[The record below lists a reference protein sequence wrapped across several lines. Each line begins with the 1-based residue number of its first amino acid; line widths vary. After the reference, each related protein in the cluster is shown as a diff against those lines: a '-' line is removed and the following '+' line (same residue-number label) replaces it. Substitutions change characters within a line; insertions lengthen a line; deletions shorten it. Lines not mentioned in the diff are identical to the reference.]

1 VARGKTWHVAELKG
15 RARPVARGR
24 RLRSSRPLA
33 RGSEIQEIVHQ
44 RQCVRGQNSNTLS
57 FPSAVPCCSLLFS
70 TALSC
75 SVLAAVLYCSC
86 LFSAALCCSL
96 LLFPVLCCSFL
107 FSGSEFTIGF
117 VQTRGRR
124 KTSKSKKLCIKG
136 NVPGGKTAT
145 HFLSRRV
152 ARNGK
157 KFLFSAALCCSL
169 LLFPVL
175 CCSFPF
181 SGSEFTIGFVQTRG
195 RRKTSKSKKVC
206 MKGNVPGGTKAMC
219 QGAKQQHTFF
229 PVCCSL
235 LLSAV
240 L

>member
-1 VARGKTWHVAELKG
+1 LVENWSQIERIGNWSKIGPKARTPMYTIFH
-15 RARPVARGR
+15 VARGR
-24 RLRSSRPLA
+24 MSP
-33 RGSEIQEIVHQ
+33 GV
-44 RQCVRGQNSNTLS
+44 LS
-57 FPSAVPCCSLLFS
+57 
-70 TALSC
+70 
-75 SVLAAVLYCSC
+75 
-86 LFSAALCCSL
+86 LFSAALCLGASL
-96 LLFPVLCCSFL
+96 DQVGIENDISNFFGVLPL
-107 FSGSEFTIGF
+107 HTG
-117 VQTRGRR
+117 
-124 KTSKSKKLCIKG
+124 LCIKG